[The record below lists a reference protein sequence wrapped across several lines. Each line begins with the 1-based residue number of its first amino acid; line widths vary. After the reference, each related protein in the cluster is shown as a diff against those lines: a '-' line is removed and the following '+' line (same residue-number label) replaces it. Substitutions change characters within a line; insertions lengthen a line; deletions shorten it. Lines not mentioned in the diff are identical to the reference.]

1 MKGFRPFSARRLMA
15 LALVTLVVASLS
27 LLLMAAAPAPQGSS
41 PPDWSNLVSVLTW
54 IAAGGAFY
62 YIGKGLSLLLEK
74 VPGWGSK
81 FPASLRPWTVLVL
94 GIGAAFGAQYL
105 ITQVDLLAKL
115 SPWFERVILL
125 GFIWYGTQ
133 SQFEELKAAGRIARP
148 ASTAP
153 A

>member
-1 MKGFRPFSARRLMA
+1 M
-15 LALVTLVVASLS
+15 
-27 LLLMAAAPAPQGSS
+27 APQGSS

-54 IAAGGAFY
+54 VAAGGAFY

-81 FPASLRPWTVLVL
+81 FPAFLRPWTVLIL
-94 GIGAAFGAQYL
+94 GVGVAFGAQYL
-105 ITQVDLLAKL
+105 LTQTTIVAQLG
-115 SPWFERVILL
+115 PWFERVVLL

-133 SQFEELKAAGRIARP
+133 KQFEELKAAGRIVRA
-148 ASTAP
+148 AP

>member
-1 MKGFRPFSARRLMA
+1 MKAFRPFKARRLA
-15 LALVTLVVASLS
+15 LLALVTLIVASLS
-27 LLLMAAAPAPQGSS
+27 LLLMAAAPAPRGSS
-41 PPDWSNLVSVLTW
+41 PTDWSNVVSVLTW

-81 FPASLRPWTVLVL
+81 LPAFLRPWTVLVI
-94 GIGAAFGAQYL
+94 GIGVSFGAQYL
-105 ITQVDLLAKL
+105 LTQTMIVAQL
-115 SPWFERVILL
+115 SPWFKRVVLL

-133 SQFEELKAAGRIARP
+133 TQFEELKAAGRIARP

>member
-1 MKGFRPFSARRLMA
+1 MKGFRPFKARRLA
-15 LALVTLVVASLS
+15 LLALVTLIVASLS

-41 PPDWSNLVSVLTW
+41 PTDWSNLVSALTRF
-54 IAAGGAFY
+54 AAGGAFY

-74 VPGWGSK
+74 VPGWGSR
-81 FPASLRPWTVLVL
+81 FPAFLRPWTVLIL

-105 ITQVDLLAKL
+105 ITQVDLLAAL

-133 SQFEELKAAGRIARP
+133 TQFEQLKTAGRIIR
-148 ASTAP
+148 TAP

>member
-1 MKGFRPFSARRLMA
+1 MKRSRMFV
-15 LALVTLVVASLS
+15 LALVILVVASLS
-27 LLLMAAAPAPQGSS
+27 LLLMAAAPAPQGTS
-41 PPDWSNLVSVLTW
+41 PPDWSNLVSVLAW
-54 IAAGGAFY
+54 VAAGGAFY

-81 FPASLRPWTVLVL
+81 FPAFLRPWTVLIL
-94 GIGAAFGAQYL
+94 GVGAAFGAQYL
-105 ITQVDLLAKL
+105 ITQVHLLARL

-133 SQFEELKAAGRIARP
+133 TQFEELKAAGRIARP
-148 ASTAP
+148 IP

>member
-1 MKGFRPFSARRLMA
+1 MKGFRPSAARRIVA
-15 LALVTLVVASLS
+15 FALVTLLLASLT
-27 LLLMAAAPAPQGSS
+27 LLLVAAAPAPQGSS

-81 FPASLRPWTVLVL
+81 FPAFLRPWTVLIL
-94 GIGAAFGAQYL
+94 GVGVAFGAQYL
-105 ITQVDLLAKL
+105 LTQTTIVAQLG
-115 SPWFERVILL
+115 PWFERVILL

-133 SQFEELKAAGRIARP
+133 TQFEELKAAGRVTRP
-148 ASTAP
+148 AP

>member
-1 MKGFRPFSARRLMA
+1 MEMKRFRPFKARRLVL
-15 LALVTLVVASLS
+15 LALVILVVASLS

-54 IAAGGAFY
+54 VAAGGAFY

-81 FPASLRPWTVLVL
+81 FPAFLRPWTVLIL

-105 ITQVDLLAKL
+105 LTQTMIVGNSDRGSNALCYWG
-115 SPWFERVILL
+115 SS
-125 GFIWYGTQ
+125 GTGHRR
-133 SQFEELKAAGRIARP
+133 SSRN
-148 ASTAP
+148 
-153 A
+153 

>member
-15 LALVTLVVASLS
+15 LALATLVVASLS

-81 FPASLRPWTVLVL
+81 FPAFLRPWTVLIL

-105 ITQVDLLAKL
+105 ITQVDLLARL

-133 SQFEELKAAGRIARP
+133 TQFENLKAAGRIVRP
-148 ASTAP
+148 VTLLA
-153 A
+153 

>member
-1 MKGFRPFSARRLMA
+1 MKGFRSHTARRLLA
-15 LALVTLVVASLS
+15 LALATLFLASLT
-27 LLLMAAAPAPQGSS
+27 LLLVAAAPAPQGSS

-81 FPASLRPWTVLVL
+81 FPAFLRPWTVMAIGV
-94 GIGAAFGAQYL
+94 GAAFGAQYL

-133 SQFEELKAAGRIARP
+133 TQFEELKAAGRISRP
-148 ASTAP
+148 LP

>member
-1 MKGFRPFSARRLMA
+1 MKGFRLSTVRRMLT
-15 LALVTLVVASLS
+15 LAVATLVLASLS
-27 LLLMAAAPAPQGSS
+27 LLLMAAAPAPQGT
-41 PPDWSNLVSVLTW
+41 PTDWSNLVTVLTW
-54 IAAGGAFY
+54 VAAGGAFY

-81 FPASLRPWTVLVL
+81 FPAFLRPWTVLIL
-94 GIGAAFGAQYL
+94 GVGAAFGAQYL

-125 GFIWYGTQ
+125 AFIWYGTQ
-133 SQFEELKAAGRIARP
+133 TQFEELKAAKRIIRP
-148 ASTAP
+148 ALAP

>member
-1 MKGFRPFSARRLMA
+1 VKRSRMFV
-15 LALVTLVVASLS
+15 LALITLVVAGLS
-27 LLLMAAAPAPQGSS
+27 LLLIAARPLQGSS

-54 IAAGGAFY
+54 VAAGGAFY

-81 FPASLRPWTVLVL
+81 FPAFLRPWTVLIL
-94 GIGAAFGAQYL
+94 GVGAAFGAQYL

-133 SQFEELKAAGRIARP
+133 TQFEEMKAAKRIIRP
-148 ASTAP
+148 AP

>member
-1 MKGFRPFSARRLMA
+1 MKGFRLSTVRRLLT
-15 LALVTLVVASLS
+15 LAIATLVLASLS
-27 LLLMAAAPAPQGSS
+27 LLLMAAAPAPQGDS
-41 PPDWSNLVSVLTW
+41 PPNWSNLVSVLTW

-81 FPASLRPWTVLVL
+81 FPAFLRPWTVLVL

-133 SQFEELKAAGRIARP
+133 TQFEELKVAGRIVRA
-148 ASTAP
+148 AA
-153 A
+153 